1 MALYL
6 TKNNLVSYCMIV
18 VQEQESIWNN
28 YFLSASYFLT
38 QFRSVQES

>member
-1 MALYL
+1 
-6 TKNNLVSYCMIV
+6 MIV
-18 VQEQESIWNN
+18 VQEQESIYIWNN